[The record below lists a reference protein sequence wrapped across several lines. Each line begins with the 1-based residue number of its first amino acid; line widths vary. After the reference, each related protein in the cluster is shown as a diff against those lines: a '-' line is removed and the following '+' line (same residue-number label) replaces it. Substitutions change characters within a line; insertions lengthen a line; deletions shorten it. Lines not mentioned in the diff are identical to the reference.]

1 MITLRQRHTQSHA
14 GEKNY
19 FCTTE
24 RPQCR
29 PAVQTNGALVAE
41 DRTPLG
47 LVQFAGDRLLVNVC
61 FCLTSDQIDQI
72 KILAFQN
79 E

>member
-1 MITLRQRHTQSHA
+1 MQTSQHSQLD
-14 GEKNY
+14 
-19 FCTTE
+19 
-24 RPQCR
+24 PQL
-29 PAVQTNGALVAE
+29 VSGALVAE

-72 KILAFQN
+72 KILASQN